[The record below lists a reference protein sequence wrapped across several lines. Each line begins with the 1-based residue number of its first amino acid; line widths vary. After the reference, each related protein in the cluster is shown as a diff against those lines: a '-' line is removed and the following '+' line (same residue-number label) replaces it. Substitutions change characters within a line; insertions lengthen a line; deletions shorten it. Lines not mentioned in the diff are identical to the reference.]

1 MAGNFTDFPTH
12 NLTAE
17 IRFTSSNLG
26 THDTPLFSY
35 NVSGSDN
42 EFLIIGQPATN
53 KLGVYINGAP
63 YTTGISLP
71 SLFDGAQHMLSVS
84 WNMQSGALNVYV
96 DGVQKYSA
104 TASVGVPITGG
115 GTLVLGQEQDTV
127 GGGFNSTQIFE
138 GTIDEVRIFNY
149 VRTGQEIASNVANRL
164 ANPSSVSGLV
174 SNWQMNAS
182 GARVIDEAGGHN
194 LTLYSGAS
202 LQGVVRAGT
211 IVADVSSV
219 TDVEVGDSFTY
230 SLTDNAGGKYAINSS
245 TGEISLVN
253 SHSISAVDSHTV
265 TVMATDAGG
274 NSYSE
279 TLGIHL
285 GTAGADTISGTAYF
299 DVMYGLAGDDNLNGG
314 SGKDVLYGGAGNDT
328 LQGGV
333 GNDTLHG
340 GTGADV
346 LDGGGGIDTADY
358 SSATSGVTVDLSNAA
373 AQNTG
378 SSGVDTFLNIENVTG
393 SAYNDTIIGDSGNN
407 SISGGDG
414 ADYIDG
420 GAGDDL
426 IQFGNGGDIVHGGD
440 GNDTIDDVNGS
451 QLGNYADTLYGEA
464 GNDSI
469 SSGGG
474 ADTLFGG
481 DGNDLLRGEDGNDIL
496 DGGRGNDTLYGD
508 DGSDPFMFGSNG
520 GMDTMHGGIAGG
532 WTDVIQLTG
541 SDGVGSAGVFGTDW
555 TLQLTSGSIVSQD
568 AYHITLSQDAD
579 GHIAFDSSNQITFTD
594 MERIDF

>member
-1 MAGNFTDFPTH
+1 
-12 NLTAE
+12 
-17 IRFTSSNLG
+17 
-26 THDTPLFSY
+26 
-35 NVSGSDN
+35 
-42 EFLIIGQPATN
+42 
-53 KLGVYINGAP
+53 
-63 YTTGISLP
+63 
-71 SLFDGAQHMLSVS
+71 
-84 WNMQSGALNVYV
+84 
-96 DGVQKYSA
+96 
-104 TASVGVPITGG
+104 
-115 GTLVLGQEQDTV
+115 
-127 GGGFNSTQIFE
+127 
-138 GTIDEVRIFNY
+138 
-149 VRTGQEIASNVANRL
+149 
-164 ANPSSVSGLV
+164 
-174 SNWQMNAS
+174 MNAS

-358 SSATSGVTVDLSNAA
+358 STSGSGVTVDLATGVGSGGDAAGDTLTGFENLTGSAYADDLRGDGGDNILSGGAGNDYLYGGSGADTLIGGTGNDTLDGGGGIDTADYSSATSGVTVDLSNAA

-508 DGSDPFMFGSNG
+508 DGSDLFMFGSNG
-520 GMDTMHGGIAGG
+520 GMDTMYGGIAGG

-568 AYHITLSQDAD
+568 AYHIMLSQDAD